1 MIEHPTDS
9 DSETAADSDSETAA
23 DVAPADEGTPTP
35 IGVKLGSNR
44 TTIVFRDG
52 DGTRETVQTLS
63 CLTVP
68 DNPKAGHTRVHYG
81 ETAAR
86 RFPERTE
93 YVLQSGLPTDATSG
107 RQAEQFFDALCTE
120 YDLPADSAVVYAIPS
135 SPDECGLANLSTLVD
150 QSAVGETLTRGF
162 PESLCGSIP
171 ALGDGVEAIDQI
183 FVALNLGATTLE
195 ACAYRHGDRQSPF
208 STDDA
213 TGRSVDRAIVDAV
226 EDETDGSVT
235 FDEETAREYKETHA
249 DFGSYE
255 PVSDTVERS
264 DGDTHEFTVEQ
275 GVMDPLD
282 AYLDDVVDALDTGFF
297 SRLANRHMKTYQLAL
312 TRPLVVT
319 GGMACIP
326 GLADEL
332 VARLGD
338 RLGRDV
344 TAVTPD
350 RPDTAAA
357 EGAYRIATRLTVA
370 D

>member
-1 MIEHPTDS
+1 MIEHPVDS
-9 DSETAADSDSETAA
+9 DSDTPA
-23 DVAPADEGTPTP
+23 DVAIAGEGTATP

-44 TTIVFRDG
+44 TTIVFREDG
-52 DGTRETVQTLS
+52 ARETVQALS

-68 DNPKAGHTRVHYG
+68 DNPAASDTRVHYG

-86 RFPERTE
+86 RFPERTV
-93 YVLQSGLPTDATSG
+93 YVLQSGLPADATSG
-107 RQAEQFFDALCTE
+107 RQTEQFFDALCTE

-135 SPDECGLANLSTLVD
+135 VPDECGLANLSTVVD
-150 QSAVGETLTRGF
+150 RSAVGEALTRGF

-183 FVALNLGATTLE
+183 FVALNLGATTFE
-195 ACAYRHGDRQSPF
+195 ACAYRHGDRQAPF

-213 TGRSVDRAIVDAV
+213 TGRSVDWAIVDAV
-226 EDETDGSVT
+226 EDETDGAVT
-235 FDEETAREYKETHA
+235 LDRETAREYKETHA
-249 DFGSYE
+249 DFDSYE
-255 PVSDTVERS
+255 PFSDTVEHP
-264 DGDTHEFTVEQ
+264 DGGTHEFTVEH
-275 GVMDPLD
+275 GVMGPLD

-297 SRLANRHMKTYQLAL
+297 SRLANRHLKTYQLAL

-319 GGMACIP
+319 GGMACVP

-332 VARLGD
+332 AARLGE

-344 TAVTPD
+344 TVVTPD

-357 EGAYRIATRLTVA
+357 EGAYRIAERLVA
-370 D
+370 DD